1 MGALG
6 TLLGLPVSGPIG
18 ALTWIARQVAE
29 ATEQQL
35 LDPARIEAA
44 LLALER
50 QLEQGAIDEAAFEAE
65 EERLLAELAEI
76 RAIKRGEAV
85 APQAEA
91 HAPEP
96 QEAVAASAVASGEH
110 SPRPWV
116 AA

>member
-1 MGALG
+1 MGPFA

-29 ATEQQL
+29 AVEQQW

-44 LLALER
+44 LLTLER

-76 RAIKRGEAV
+76 RALRAV
-85 APQAEA
+85 P
-91 HAPEP
+91 PEP
-96 QEAVAASAVASGEH
+96 IESPQSGPAAPAAEPESG
-110 SPRPWV
+110 PWMP
-116 AA
+116 A